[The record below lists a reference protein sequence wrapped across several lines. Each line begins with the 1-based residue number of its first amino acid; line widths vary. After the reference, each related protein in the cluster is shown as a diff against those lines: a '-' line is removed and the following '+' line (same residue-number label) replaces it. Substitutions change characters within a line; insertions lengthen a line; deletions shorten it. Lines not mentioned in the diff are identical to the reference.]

1 MIRSTPAPPITN
13 IIVELELPPELEVS
27 DVDVWVDAVVVRLV
41 VVVTGD
47 VVVAGGVVVTVALPP
62 INA

>member
-27 DVDVWVDAVVVRLV
+27 DVDVWVDAVVVRLA

-47 VVVAGGVVVTVALPP
+47 VVVAGGVVTVTLPP